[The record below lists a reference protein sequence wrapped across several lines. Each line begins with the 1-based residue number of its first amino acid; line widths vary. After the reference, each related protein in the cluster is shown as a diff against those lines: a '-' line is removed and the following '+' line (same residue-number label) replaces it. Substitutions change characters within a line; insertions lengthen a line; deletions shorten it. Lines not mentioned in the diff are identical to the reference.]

1 MTTSEP
7 KAAKTVTPK
16 RKMKPGGGKAKGNSF
31 EATIA
36 KILTKN
42 LQPLNFIRTPGSG
55 ARVGG
60 KNFATI
66 GAMFGEEALKIFVG
80 DVVPV
85 NERQTGLKFRHSIE
99 CKFYKTQDSFTGLSS
114 GSANV
119 FKWYEEAVIDAAKIN
134 KIPMLV
140 FKWNRTDTFVCIDT
154 AAHAAKLPAPLPTPQ
169 FTILTYNRTDN
180 NIISRALDIYLLDE
194 LLKVPDF
201 WFEKE

>member
-7 KAAKTVTPK
+7 KAAKAVTPK

-36 KILTKN
+36 KKLSKE

-66 GAMFGEEALKIFVG
+66 GAMFGEDALKIFVG

-85 NERQTGLKFRHSIE
+85 NERQTNLKFLHSVE

-119 FKWYEEAVIDAAKIN
+119 LNWYEEAVVDAAKIN
-134 KIPMLV
+134 KIPMLI
-140 FKWNRTDTFVCIDT
+140 FKWNRTDVFVAVDCT
-154 AAHAAKLPAPLPTPQ
+154 AHATLLPTSLPKPQ
-169 FTILTYNRTDN
+169 FTILTYNTDRS
-180 NIISRALDIYLLDE
+180 IARALDIFLLDE
-194 LLKVPDF
+194 LLKTPDF
-201 WFEKE
+201 WFTKE